1 MPNLR
6 GFVQSGFYEVAIT
19 THRSTAYACH
29 ATSQNPQ
36 DSRNR
41 LFNDSWVVGFWRA
54 GHGEHYVE
62 VGSELARW
70 LEPFLDRLGHKARRR
85 MCPLYVAG
93 LIGPGDRKSVQPMA
107 ERLAPGDYD
116 QLHHFIADGVWDA
129 APLES
134 ELLIQADQLVGG
146 KDAVLVID
154 DTAMPKKGDRS
165 VGVASQYASS
175 LGKTANCQT
184 LVSLT
189 LARREV
195 PVMIALRLFVPES
208 WTSDPA
214 RLKRAGVPVEH
225 RVARTKPEIALA
237 EIDRVMAAGVRFGC
251 VLADA
256 GYGLS
261 APFRQGLTARGL
273 VWAVGILG
281 RQKVYPAGVKLIFPI
296 AGRGRPRERH
306 IPDLLSMPS
315 EDMLA
320 DAKWEN
326 VSWRLGTKGKLKARF
341 AAVRVRTADGPPQRI
356 KDMGQQHLPGE
367 EAWLI
372 GEHRSSGEKKY
383 YLANLPAATDLRT
396 LAATIKARWIC
407 EQAHQ
412 QLKEELG
419 LDHFEGRSWQGLHRH
434 ALMTMIAYAFLQ
446 HRRLAQA
453 GRKKKINGPPPQP
466 SLPAVRH
473 AIVELIVRPRPQRCP
488 YCRRQISEKQQRE

>member
-1 MPNLR
+1 M
-6 GFVQSGFYEVAIT
+6 ADT
-19 THRSTAYACH
+19 RSKWG
-29 ATSQNPQ
+29 
-36 DSRNR
+36 D
-41 LFNDSWVVGFWRA
+41 
-54 GHGEHYVE
+54 
-62 VGSELARW
+62 ELGCW
-70 LEPFLDRLGHKARRR
+70 LKPFLDCLGHKAPRR
-85 MCPLYVAG
+85 MCPLYVSG

-107 ERLAPGDYD
+107 ARLAPGDYD

-134 ELLIQADQLVGG
+134 ELLVQADRLVGG

-165 VGVASQYASS
+165 VGVAPQYASS

-189 LARREV
+189 LACGEV
-195 PVMIALRLFVPES
+195 PVMIALRLFLPES

-225 RVARTKPEIALA
+225 RAARTKPEIALA
-237 EIDRVMAAGVRFGC
+237 EIDRVLAAGVRFGC

-273 VWAVGILG
+273 AWAVGIPG

-296 AGRGRPRERH
+296 AGRGRPRQRH
-306 IPDLLSMPS
+306 IPDPLSIPA
-315 EDMLA
+315 ENMLA
-320 DAKWEN
+320 DARWKN
-326 VSWRLGTKGKLKARF
+326 VSWRLGTKGRLKARF
-341 AAVRVRTADGPPQRI
+341 AAVRVRIADGPPQRI
-356 KDMGQQHLPGE
+356 KDKGQQHLPGE

-383 YLANLPAATDLRT
+383 YLANLPVGTNLRQ
-396 LAATIKARWIC
+396 LAAAVKARWIC

-419 LDHFEGRSWQGLHRH
+419 LDHFEGRSWHGLHRH

-446 HRRLAQA
+446 HRRIATA
-453 GRKKKINGPPPQP
+453 GRKKKNQRPTATAEFAGRAPRLCRPCATP
-466 SLPAVRH
+466 SSNSFFDH
-473 AIVELIVRPRPQRCP
+473 
-488 YCRRQISEKQQRE
+488 QISDAHTAEDKSAKCNGVTKSAKVVLVRAAQPFHRELDLAARQFRQVSTAVM